1 MSRAIGCRGASWSEE
16 LDGKELP
23 KLWHLDTASFSA
35 VIAAESKAEKATW
48 GRTGDKLG
56 DF

>member
-1 MSRAIGCRGASWSEE
+1 MKRSEE

-35 VIAAESKAEKATW
+35 VIAAGSKAEKGNMGLDW
-48 GRTGDKLG
+48 R
-56 DF
+56 